1 MEDPIRI
8 FFELYDNV
16 DVESVK
22 AEISEGLMKLEYVES
37 SEVQETNQ
45 RITGVELVATIG
57 AVILV
62 AKSAKEAIDV
72 LGDVISSLTNFVQ
85 NLKGLKAVVLET
97 HSGPKR
103 LEEVTAKDFA

>member
-8 FFELYDNV
+8 FFELDDDV
-16 DVESVK
+16 DTEKIK
-22 AEISEGLMKLEYVES
+22 AEISEGLMRLECVES

-45 RITGVELVATIG
+45 RFSGVELAATIG
-57 AVILV
+57 AAILV

-103 LEEVTAKDFA
+103 LEEVTAKDLA